1 MTSRSSSVVPC
12 LRYADPDAALAFLRR
27 AFGFAEHLV
36 ARDEEGRVAHAQLVL
51 GGGMVM
57 IGPAADPALHDWRL
71 PREAGCVTACTYVVV
86 ADADAHHA
94 RAAAA
99 GAAVLEAPADR
110 LYGGREYVARD
121 PEGNLWSF
129 GTYDPWA
136 AKT

>member
-1 MTSRSSSVVPC
+1 MVVP
-12 LRYADPDAALAFLRR
+12 
-27 AFGFAEHLV
+27 
-36 ARDEEGRVAHAQLVL
+36 
-51 GGGMVM
+51 
-57 IGPAADPALHDWRL
+57 
-71 PREAGCVTACTYVVV
+71 
-86 ADADAHHA
+86 DADAHHA

-136 AKT
+136 AGT